1 MRSFKEFI
9 IEKLK
14 VSKDIKVGPTLKDFI
29 DFYMRNSN
37 WKWADLHNIMFGYD
51 MWGKDKEFKNWEEFK
66 NFLEY
71 NIEKHITVE
80 LNRTDSKSIGWDTST
95 NQLINQ
101 YTFEVDNVPF
111 VVNVNKYVRKDT
123 FEDWFKSHHPDEVY
137 EKLKVSTKSG
147 EVVRLE
153 LRKFVTWYMYD
164 DADWDEAD
172 LRSVEFAR
180 NITESYFGGSYKKLY
195 EFICKHEQDIID
207 VREYA
212 DEYGNYYAYE
222 FTIEDIP
229 FKVEAYIE
237 KPSDLLSKQWRILS
251 EKLKVSK
258 DFIKGNIKSTMKGFF
273 LWYWGYETINDDFWD
288 AMYTTEFSNDVLE
301 DYFNDNINDFVDW
314 FGKNM
319 DDIVYF
325 DEVKDGRENYKY
337 TFTFDEMTFEI
348 FAWVSSENNTYPF
361 SKSQYII
368 KKLHEKLKVSKPK
381 VINCT
386 VRQLFKKEFDRK
398 FNYNDLIGFFEK
410 ERKEHFDDNVYDLI
424 DFLKEHANDK
434 IEVTQEIE
442 DIIDGF
448 GEVVRYSFTIV
459 GIEFTDIIVVEY
471 VTEKLKVSSNAKP
484 DVIDCTVK
492 QFMDWFWRDKDSK
505 YTGEDL
511 ELFQFGGDAIDQ
523 ISPSRKDYDKMYVF
537 LKWREDEDIEIEE
550 QIEAGRSYKLKT
562 DWQYGIYTFTLGG
575 VSFEVTAP
583 FSSDEDPFSV
593 YYEKLMEIEL

>member
-14 VSKDIKVGPTLKDFI
+14 VSKNIKVGPTLRDFI

-66 NFLEY
+66 DFLEY
-71 NIEKHITVE
+71 NIDKHITVE
-80 LNRTDSKSIGWDTST
+80 LNRTDSKSIGWDSST

-111 VVNVNKYVRKDT
+111 VINVNKYARKDT

-147 EVVRLE
+147 EVVRIE
-153 LRKFVTWYMYD
+153 LRNFVTWYMYD
-164 DADWDEAD
+164 DAEWDESD
-172 LRSVEFAR
+172 LKSVEFAR
-180 NITESYFGGSYKKLY
+180 NTTESYFGGSYKKMY
-195 EFICKHEQDIID
+195 EFVCKHEQDIID

-212 DEYGNYYAYE
+212 DTYGNYYAYE
-222 FTIEDIP
+222 FTVEDIP

-237 KPSDLLSKQWRILS
+237 KPSDLLSKQWRILV
-251 EKLKVSK
+251 EKLKLS
-258 DFIKGNIKSTMKGFF
+258 
-273 LWYWGYETINDDFWD
+273 
-288 AMYTTEFSNDVLE
+288 A
-301 DYFNDNINDFVDW
+301 
-314 FGKNM
+314 
-319 DDIVYF
+319 
-325 DEVKDGRENYKY
+325 
-337 TFTFDEMTFEI
+337 
-348 FAWVSSENNTYPF
+348 
-361 SKSQYII
+361 
-368 KKLHEKLKVSKPK
+368 PK
-381 VINCT
+381 IINCT
-386 VRQLFKKEFDRK
+386 VRQLFKNEFDRK
-398 FNYNDLIGFFEK
+398 FNYNDLVGFFTDV
-410 ERKEHFDDNVYDLI
+410 RKEHFDDNVYDLI

-442 DIIDGF
+442 DIIPDF
-448 GEVVRYSFTIV
+448 GKVVRYSFTIA

-471 VTEKLKVSSNAKP
+471 VNEKLKVSSSNTKVINCTLRQLFKNEFNRNINNLKYNDFLEFFKDVRKEHFNDDIYELIVFLKEHANDKIEVTQEVEDTFEDFGELVKYSFNIAGIEFIDYIVFEYVSEKLKVSSNVKP
-484 DVIDCTVK
+484 ETINCTVK

-523 ISPSRKDYDKMYVF
+523 ISPFKKDYDKMYVF
-537 LKWREDEDIEIEE
+537 LKWREDEDIEVEE
-550 QIEAGRSYKLKT
+550 QIESGRSHKLDT
-562 DWQYGIYTFTLGG
+562 DWQYGIYTFTLGT
-575 VSFEVTAP
+575 VSFDVTAP

>member
-14 VSKDIKVGPTLKDFI
+14 VSASIKTGPTLRDFI
-29 DFYMRNSN
+29 DFYMRNSD
-37 WKWADLHNIMFGYD
+37 WKWADLHNVMFGYD

-71 NIEKHITVE
+71 NIDKHITVE
-80 LNRTDSKSIGWDTST
+80 LNRTDSKSIGWDASN
-95 NQLINQ
+95 NQPINQ

-111 VVNVNKYVRKDT
+111 VVNVNKYARKDT

-147 EVVRLE
+147 DVVRLE
-153 LRKFVTWYMYD
+153 LRNFVTWYMYD
-164 DADWDEAD
+164 DADWDESD
-172 LRSVEFAR
+172 LKTVEFAR
-180 NITESYFGGSYKKLY
+180 NTTESHFGGSYKKLY

-212 DEYGNYYAYE
+212 DTYGNYYAYE
-222 FTIEDIP
+222 FTVEDIP

-237 KPSDLLSKQWRILS
+237 KPSDLLSKQWRILV

-258 DFIKGNIKSTMKGFF
+258 NSINGDIKSTMKGFF
-273 LWYWGYETINDDFWD
+273 FWYWGYNTINDDFWD
-288 AMYTTEFSNDVLE
+288 SMEAVEFANDVIE
-301 DYFNDNINDFVDW
+301 ENFNNMNEFLDW
-314 FGKNM
+314 FSKNM

-325 DEVKDGRENYKY
+325 EEVKDGKENYRY
-337 TFTFDEMTFEI
+337 TFSCDRMEFVID
-348 FAWVSSENNTYPF
+348 AWISPENGTYPF
-361 SKSQYII
+361 SKSEYII
-368 KKLHEKLKVSKPK
+368 RRLHEKLKVSKPK

-386 VRQLFKKEFDRK
+386 VKQLFKKEFDRK
-398 FNYNDLIGFFEK
+398 FNYNDLVGFFEK
-410 ERKEHFDDNVYDLI
+410 VRKEHFDNNVYDMI
-424 DFLKEHANDK
+424 AFLQKHANDK

-448 GEVVRYSFTIV
+448 GEVVKYSFTLD
-459 GIEFTDIIVVEY
+459 GIEFSDIIVVEY
-471 VTEKLKVSSNAKP
+471 VTEKLKISSNTKP
-484 DVIDCTVK
+484 DVINCTVK

-511 ELFQFGGDAIDQ
+511 EIFQFGGDAIDQ
-523 ISPSRKDYDKMYVF
+523 ISPSKKDYDKMYVF
-537 LKWREDEDIEIEE
+537 LKWREDEDIEVEE
-550 QIEAGRSYKLKT
+550 QIESGRSHKLDT
-562 DWQYGIYTFTLGG
+562 DWQYGIYKFTLGT
-575 VSFEVTAP
+575 VSFDVTAP

>member
-1 MRSFKEFI
+1 MKGFKEFI

-14 VSKDIKVGPTLKDFI
+14 VSKNVKVGPTLRDFI

-37 WKWADLHNIMFGYD
+37 WKWADLHNVMFGYD
-51 MWGKDKEFKNWEEFK
+51 MWGSNNIFKNWEEFK

-71 NIEKHITVE
+71 NIDKHITVE
-80 LNRTDSKSIGWDTST
+80 LNRTDSKSIGWDAST
-95 NQLINQ
+95 NQPINQ

-111 VVNVNKYVRKDT
+111 VINVNKYARKDT
-123 FEDWFKSHHPDEVY
+123 FEDWFKSHHPDELY

-147 EVVRLE
+147 DTVRLE
-153 LRKFVTWYMYD
+153 LRNFVTWYMYD
-164 DADWDEAD
+164 DADWDESD
-172 LRSVEFAR
+172 LKTVEFAR
-180 NITESYFGGSYKKLY
+180 NTTESYFGGSYKKLY
-195 EFICKHEQDIID
+195 DFICKHEQDIID

-212 DEYGNYYAYE
+212 DTYGNYYAYE

-237 KPSDLLSKQWRILS
+237 KPSDLLSKQWRILV

-258 DFIKGNIKSTMKGFF
+258 DYINGDIKSTMKGFF
-273 LWYWGYETINDDFWD
+273 FWYWGYDTINDDFWD
-288 AMYTTEFSNDVLE
+288 SMEAVEFVNDVIE
-301 DYFNDNINDFVDW
+301 ENFNNMNEFLDW
-314 FGKNM
+314 FSKNM

-325 DEVKDGRENYKY
+325 EEVKDGKENYRY
-337 TFTFDEMTFEI
+337 TFSCDGMEFVID
-348 FAWVSSENNTYPF
+348 AWISPENGIYLF
-361 SKSQYII
+361 SKSQYVI
-368 KKLHEKLKVSKPK
+368 KGLHEKLKVSKPK

-386 VRQLFKKEFDRK
+386 VKQLFKKEFDRK
-398 FNYNDLIGFFEK
+398 FNYNDLVGFFEK

-448 GEVVRYSFTIV
+448 GEVVRYSFTIA

-511 ELFQFGGDAIDQ
+511 EIFQFG
-523 ISPSRKDYDKMYVF
+523 
-537 LKWREDEDIEIEE
+537 
-550 QIEAGRSYKLKT
+550 
-562 DWQYGIYTFTLGG
+562 
-575 VSFEVTAP
+575 
-583 FSSDEDPFSV
+583 
-593 YYEKLMEIEL
+593 